1 MWIEGLVAFGDIAFL
16 DFVIGR
22 STNAQLIAK
31 LRDTERVWQAR
42 VELNDLTAYR
52 SR

>member
-1 MWIEGLVAFGDIAFL
+1 MRVEGLVAFGDIAFL

-22 STNAQLIAK
+22 SADAQLVTK
-31 LRDTERVWQAR
+31 LGDTERVWQAR